1 MPDLLLVAARALDF
15 GALAQ
20 FAGLFVFL
28 RLVIEPAL
36 FASRNAESSALRM
49 RFLALAWA
57 SLVLILLSSVIW
69 LWLEAQAFTGE
80 PLSAVWRDGVVVTV
94 LKETHFGRNW
104 DVRAVLTAL
113 AVILLSLPRRDG
125 ARRQVALLALASGML
140 ASVAWAGHGG
150 ATPGSSGDVHLVAD
164 VFHLLG
170 VGCWV
175 GGLLPLALTFAAAG
189 RARDPIW
196 TGWATSTTKR
206 FSTLGLWAVG
216 TVLVTGVVNSWFL
229 VSGPASLVSTSY
241 GRLLLAKIA
250 LFLIAIAIAG
260 VNRIWLTPQLAH
272 SDESAAAIRSLR
284 LNSVI
289 ELTLASM
296 IFLVVGALGLL
307 PPALHTAAGM
317 MT

>member
-1 MPDLLLVAARALDF
+1 VPDPLLIAARAVDF

-36 FASRNAESSALRM
+36 LASRNAESSALRV
-49 RFLALAWA
+49 RFLVLAWA
-57 SLVLILLSSVIW
+57 SLVLILLSSIIW
-69 LWLEAQAFTGE
+69 LWLEAQAFSGE
-80 PLSAVWRDGVVVTV
+80 PLSAIWRDGVVVTV

-125 ARRQVALLALASGML
+125 ARRQVALLVLASGML

-150 ATPGSSGDVHLVAD
+150 ATLCSSGYIHLVAD
-164 VFHLLG
+164 VIHLLG

-175 GGLLPLALTFAAAG
+175 GGLLPLALTLAVAG

-196 TGWATSTTKR
+196 TGRATSTTRR

-216 TVLVTGVVNSWFL
+216 TILVTGVINSWFL
-229 VSGPASLVSTSY
+229 VSGPARLVSTDY
-241 GRLLLAKIA
+241 GRLLLVKIA

-260 VNRIWLTPQLAH
+260 VNRTWLMPRLEH

-289 ELTLASM
+289 ELALGWM

-307 PPALHTAAGM
+307 PPAIHTTGM
-317 MT
+317 MM